1 MGNSLMS
8 EESEEEQLKV
18 NDEYCEESDWDSG
31 SDSEPTSTQ
40 YEQINLEEKKVFD
53 VYLKQLEE
61 DEQNFENANWRK
73 QMIRR

>member
-31 SDSEPTSTQ
+31 SDSEPTS
-40 YEQINLEEKKVFD
+40 N
-53 VYLKQLEE
+53 
-61 DEQNFENANWRK
+61 
-73 QMIRR
+73 